1 MNSIINKTTL
11 SPPPFCEKEILR
23 YAGCRQSNDEI
34 TSLIKSAISK
44 ARQLLEYKVCYKE
57 LPVTVTGDICDFS
70 EFQVKSEKLA
80 ANLRECETVIL
91 LAATVGIKIDRLI
104 ARYSVTSPALAHIL
118 DALGTERIEAL
129 CDAFCSRQEIE
140 RGCGLKPRFSPGYG
154 DLSLQTQKA
163 IFKSLVDKFGCDP
176 AAMKQAGIAYATDQ
190 IIDLYANGITNVHV
204 YSMNKPDVA
213 EKIQSNL
220 SDILGK

>member
-1 MNSIINKTTL
+1 MNSIINKKTL

-104 ARYSVTSPALAHIL
+104 ARYSVTSPTLAHIL

-163 IFKSLVDKFGCDP
+163 IFKSLDCQKHIGLFLNDSLIMTPSKSVTAFAGVGKNKNERINKCGLCD
-176 AAMKQAGIAYATDQ
+176 
-190 IIDLYANGITNVHV
+190 
-204 YSMNKPDVA
+204 
-213 EKIQSNL
+213 NL
-220 SDILGK
+220 NCEFRGSL